1 MDRLDEWAHRNLMR
15 LNKVECKVLHLEQD
29 NPRYVYRLEEKLSE
43 SNPAEKD
50 LEAPVDKKLDISQ
63 QHTLAVWKT
72 NCILGCTKGGVV
84 SRVRDAIVTL
94 YSALMRPHLEYCIQ
108 VWDPQYKKEVELLER
123 VQRRATK
130 MIKGLGL
137 EHLSYKDRLREL
149 GLFSLEKRRLW
160 EDPIAAFLYQKGPT
174 GKKRRDFLQG
184 QIATGRREMVLNWM
198 TADLG

>member
-15 LNKVECKVLHLEQD
+15 LNKVKCKVLHLEQD

-94 YSALMRPHLEYCIQ
+94 YSALMRSQLKYCVQAWGFQHKKDMGQ
-108 VWDPQYKKEVELLER
+108 VRTYPKECQEGDQKTGAVLLLR
-123 VQRRATK
+123 K
-130 MIKGLGL
+130 LKGAWL
-137 EHLSYKDRLREL
+137 
-149 GLFSLEKRRLW
+149 
-160 EDPIAAFLYQKGPT
+160 I
-174 GKKRRDFLQG
+174 
-184 QIATGRREMVLNWM
+184 
-198 TADLG
+198 